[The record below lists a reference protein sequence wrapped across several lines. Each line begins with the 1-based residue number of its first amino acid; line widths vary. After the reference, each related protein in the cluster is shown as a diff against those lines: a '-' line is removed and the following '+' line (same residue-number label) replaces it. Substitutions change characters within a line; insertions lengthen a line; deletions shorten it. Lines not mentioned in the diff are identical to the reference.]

1 MPQQDNGAGQQLIEE
16 LAEVYKFP
24 TQRVDMSVIT
34 DQLFYLTSVHTW
46 NNHTLQIYA
55 ITILIKIK
63 YIQNK
68 ANVSMKETKIQTIQF
83 IYDIYS
89 QQILT

>member
-34 DQLFYLTSVHTW
+34 DQLFYLTSYTHG
-46 NNHTLQIYA
+46 I
-55 ITILIKIK
+55 IIL
-63 YIQNK
+63 YRYMQLL
-68 ANVSMKETKIQTIQF
+68 
-83 IYDIYS
+83 Y
-89 QQILT
+89 